1 MHAVSADIPDL
12 VNEYYRLLGTGDIAG
27 LVGLYGTDAEIIR
40 YDGLAR
46 TPDDIASFFR
56 LFLAKYPGVSLRS
69 VDQLT
74 QAADVLMWDA
84 LVDTDAGVLQ
94 TVDVVVLDDAE
105 SIRRHIPGIRGYWG
119 V

>member
-27 LVGLYGTDAEIIR
+27 LVGLYGTDAEITR

-56 LFLAKYPGVSLRS
+56 LFLAKYPGVALRS